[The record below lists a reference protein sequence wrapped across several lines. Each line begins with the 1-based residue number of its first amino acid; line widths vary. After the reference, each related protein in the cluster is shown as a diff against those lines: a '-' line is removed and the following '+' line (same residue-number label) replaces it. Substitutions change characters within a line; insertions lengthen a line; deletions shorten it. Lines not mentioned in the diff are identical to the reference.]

1 MTSETTWREGILMFY
16 TERDVVV
23 ASPPGDSRTEHGP
36 ESVDT
41 RVARLAHRLVR
52 HRQALGGI
60 PSV

>member
-1 MTSETTWREGILMFY
+1 MFY